1 MRSSHGALVGVVLL
15 LGGCAGPTADEV
27 PVAAAPPAGDPGARF
42 HGAWE
47 LASVVRYSGDGEEL
61 SRNESSTG
69 FIMYDPAG
77 TMGVVIQGADRAPY
91 AGDEA
96 TPEEILAAFRSYT
109 SYFGGFSVDPE
120 AGTVTHHLRASLNP
134 SGAGSDY
141 VRHYSF
147 EDGEF
152 EADRLTLQ
160 PPAGADGGVVR
171 LTWRR
176 LPELAELTDEHRRF
190 VGFWEFARL
199 DRTDDSGAAL
209 PVERTYEDGFIIYTA
224 SGHMAV
230 HLVRPDRG
238 VFADGRPTA
247 EEAAAAMSAYVS
259 YFGPYTIHADEGFVV
274 HQRPGCWFPGCI
286 GSDARRGYE
295 FGDGTLTLKPPARE
309 VDGGLVQDALT
320 WERISG

>member
-1 MRSSHGALVGVVLL
+1 MRSSHCALVGVVLL
-15 LGGCAGPTADEV
+15 FSGCGSPPADQS
-27 PVAAAPPAGDPGARF
+27 PAPAAADDPGAPF

-47 LASVVRYSGDGEEL
+47 LASIVRYSGEGEEL

-96 TPEEILAAFRSYT
+96 TPEESLAAYRSYT
-109 SYFGGFSVDPE
+109 SYFGGFTVDPE
-120 AGTVTHHLRASLNP
+120 AGTVTHHLRASMNP
-134 SGAGSDY
+134 HGAGSDY
-141 VRHYSF
+141 VRHYELG
-147 EDGEF
+147 EDS
-152 EADRLTLQ
+152 LTLQ

-176 LPELAELTDEHRRF
+176 LPDLAELSDEHRRF
-190 VGFWEFARL
+190 IGFWEFSRL
-199 DRTDDSGAAL
+199 DRTDDSGAEL
-209 PVERTYEDGFIIYTA
+209 PVQRTYEDGFIIYTA

-230 HLVRPDRG
+230 HLVRPDREH
-238 VFADGRPTA
+238 FADGRPTA
-247 EEAAAAMSAYVS
+247 EEAGAAMGTYVS

-309 VDGGLVQDALT
+309 VDGGLIQDALT
-320 WERISG
+320 WERVSD

>member
-1 MRSSHGALVGVVLL
+1 MRSIHCALAGLALL
-15 LGGCAGPTADEV
+15 LGGCASPPADRSAA
-27 PVAAAPPAGDPGARF
+27 PAAADDPGAPF

-47 LASVVRYSGDGEEL
+47 LASIVRYSGEGEEL

-91 AGDEA
+91 AGEEG
-96 TPEEILAAFRSYT
+96 TPEESLAAYRSYT
-109 SYFGGFSVDPE
+109 SYFGGFTVDPE
-120 AGTVTHHLRASLNP
+120 AGTVTHHLRASMNP

-141 VRHYSF
+141 VRHF
-147 EDGEF
+147 EFGE
-152 EADRLTLQ
+152 DSLTLR

-176 LPELAELTDEHRRF
+176 LRDLAELTDEHRRF
-190 VGFWEFARL
+190 IGFWEFSRL

-209 PVERTYEDGFIIYTA
+209 PVQRTYEDGFIIYTA

-230 HLVRPDRG
+230 HLVRPGREI
-238 VFADGRPTA
+238 FANGRPTA
-247 EEAAAAMSAYVS
+247 EEAGAAMGTYVS
-259 YFGPYTIHADEGFVV
+259 YFGPYTIHAEEGFVV

-295 FGDGTLTLKPPARE
+295 FGDGTLTLKPPARQ
-309 VDGGLVQDALT
+309 VDGATVQDALT
-320 WERISG
+320 WERISD

>member
-1 MRSSHGALVGVVLL
+1 MRSIHCALAGLVLL
-15 LGGCAGPTADEV
+15 LGGCASPPADQS
-27 PVAAAPPAGDPGARF
+27 PAPAAADDPSVPF

-47 LASVVRYSGDGEEL
+47 LASIVRYSGEGEEL

-91 AGDEA
+91 AGEEA
-96 TPEEILAAFRSYT
+96 TPEEILAAYRSYT
-109 SYFGGFSVDPE
+109 SYFGGFTVDPE
-120 AGTVTHHLRASLNP
+120 AGTVTHHLRASMNP

-141 VRHYSF
+141 VRHYEF
-147 EDGEF
+147 GEDS
-152 EADRLTLQ
+152 LTLQ

-176 LPELAELTDEHRRF
+176 LPDLPELMDEHRRF
-190 VGFWEFARL
+190 IGFWEFSRL
-199 DRTDDSGAAL
+199 DRTDDSGAEL
-209 PVERTYEDGFIIYTA
+209 PVQRPYEDGFIIYTA

-230 HLVRPDRG
+230 HLVRPDRE

-247 EEAAAAMSAYVS
+247 EEAGAAMGTYVS

-274 HQRPGCWFPGCI
+274 HQRPGCWLPGCI

-309 VDGGLVQDALT
+309 VDGAPVQDALT
-320 WERISG
+320 WERIGE

>member
-1 MRSSHGALVGVVLL
+1 MRSSHCALVGVVLL
-15 LGGCAGPTADEV
+15 FSGCASPPADQS
-27 PVAAAPPAGDPGARF
+27 PAPAAADDPGAPF

-47 LASVVRYSGDGEEL
+47 LASIVRYSGEGEEL

-96 TPEEILAAFRSYT
+96 TPEESLAAYRSYT
-109 SYFGGFSVDPE
+109 SYFGGFTVDPE
-120 AGTVTHHLRASLNP
+120 AGTVTHHLRASMNP
-134 SGAGSDY
+134 HGAGSDY
-141 VRHYSF
+141 VRHYELG
-147 EDGEF
+147 EDS
-152 EADRLTLQ
+152 LTLQ
-160 PPAGADGGVVR
+160 PPAAADGGVVR

-176 LPELAELTDEHRRF
+176 LPDLAELSDEHRRF
-190 VGFWEFARL
+190 IGFWEFSRL
-199 DRTDDSGAAL
+199 DRTDDSGAEL
-209 PVERTYEDGFIIYTA
+209 PVQRTYEDGFIIYTA

-230 HLVRPDRG
+230 HLVRPDREH
-238 VFADGRPTA
+238 FADGRPTA
-247 EEAAAAMSAYVS
+247 EEAGAAMGTYVS

-286 GSDARRGYE
+286 GTDARRGYE

-309 VDGGLVQDALT
+309 VDGGLIQDALT
-320 WERISG
+320 WERVSE

>member
-1 MRSSHGALVGVVLL
+1 MRSIHCALAGVALF
-15 LGGCAGPTADEV
+15 LGGCAGPTVDESSV
-27 PVAAAPPAGDPGARF
+27 APPAGDPGAPF

-47 LASVVRYSGDGEEL
+47 LASIVRYSGEGEEL

-91 AGDEA
+91 EGDEA
-96 TPEEILAAFRSYT
+96 TSEEILAAYRSYT
-109 SYFGGFSVDPE
+109 SYFGGFTVDPE
-120 AGTVTHHLRASLNP
+120 AGTVTHHLRASMSP

-141 VRHYSF
+141 VRHFGF
-147 EDGEF
+147 EE
-152 EADRLTLQ
+152 DRLTLQ

-176 LPELAELTDEHRRF
+176 LPDLAELTDEHRRF
-190 VGFWEFARL
+190 IGFWEFARL

-209 PVERTYEDGFIIYTA
+209 PVQRTYEDGFIIYTA

-230 HLVRPDRG
+230 HLVRPGRD
-238 VFADGRPTA
+238 VFEGRPTA
-247 EEAAAAMSAYVS
+247 EEAGAAMGTYVS
-259 YFGPYTIHADEGFVV
+259 YFGPYTIHAAEGVVV

-309 VDGGLVQDALT
+309 VDGGSVQDALT
-320 WERISG
+320 WERIGE

>member
-1 MRSSHGALVGVVLL
+1 MRSIHRALAGVALL
-15 LGGCAGPTADEV
+15 FGGCASPPADQSPAPAAADEPGV
-27 PVAAAPPAGDPGARF
+27 PF

-47 LASVVRYSGDGEEL
+47 LASIVRYSGEGEEL

-96 TPEEILAAFRSYT
+96 TPEEILAAYRSYT
-109 SYFGGFSVDPE
+109 SYFGGFTVDPE
-120 AGTVTHHLRASLNP
+120 AGTVTHHLRASMSP

-141 VRHYSF
+141 VRHF
-147 EDGEF
+147 EF
-152 EADRLTLQ
+152 EEDLLTLQ
-160 PPAGADGGVVR
+160 PPAGADGAVVR

-176 LPELAELTDEHRRF
+176 LPDLADLTDEHRRF
-190 VGFWEFARL
+190 IGFWEFSRL
-199 DRTDDSGAAL
+199 DRTDDSGTEL
-209 PVERTYEDGFIIYTA
+209 PVQRTYEDGFIIYTA

-230 HLVRPDRG
+230 HLVRPGREL
-238 VFADGRPTA
+238 FADGRPTA
-247 EEAAAAMSAYVS
+247 EEAGAAMGTYVS
-259 YFGPYTIHADEGFVV
+259 YFGPYTIHAEEGFVV

-295 FGDGTLTLKPPARE
+295 FGDGTLTLKPPARRI
-309 VDGGLVQDALT
+309 DGVTVQDALT
-320 WERISG
+320 WERIGD

>member
-1 MRSSHGALVGVVLL
+1 MRSSHCALVAVVLL
-15 LGGCAGPTADEV
+15 LGGCASPATDESPVPTTAD
-27 PVAAAPPAGDPGARF
+27 DPGALF

-47 LASVVRYSGDGEEL
+47 LASIVRYSGDGEEL

-96 TPEEILAAFRSYT
+96 TPEEILAAYRSYT
-109 SYFGGFSVDPE
+109 SYFGGFTVDLE
-120 AGTVTHHLRASLNP
+120 AGTVTHHLRASMNP

-141 VRHYSF
+141 VRHYEF
-147 EDGEF
+147 GEDS
-152 EADRLTLQ
+152 LTLQ
-160 PPAGADGGVVR
+160 PPAGAEGDVVR

-176 LPELAELTDEHRRF
+176 LPDVAELTDEHRRF
-190 VGFWEFARL
+190 IGFWEFARL

-209 PVERTYEDGFIIYTA
+209 PVSRTYEDGFIIYTA

-230 HLVRPDRG
+230 HLVRPGREL
-238 VFADGRPTA
+238 FADGRPTA
-247 EEAAAAMSAYVS
+247 EEAGAAMGTYVS
-259 YFGPYTIHADEGFVV
+259 YFGPYTIHADEGVVV

-309 VDGGLVQDALT
+309 VDGGLVQDSLF
-320 WERISG
+320 WERLSE

>member
-1 MRSSHGALVGVVLL
+1 MRSSYCVLVGVALL
-15 LGGCAGPTADEV
+15 LGGCAGPTADQSS
-27 PVAAAPPAGDPGARF
+27 APAVAGDPGAPF

-96 TPEEILAAFRSYT
+96 TPEEILAAYRSYT
-109 SYFGGFSVDPE
+109 SYFGGFTVDPE
-120 AGTVTHHLRASLNP
+120 AGTVTHHLRASMNP
-134 SGAGSDY
+134 RGAGSDY
-141 VRHYSF
+141 VRHYEF
-147 EDGEF
+147 GEDS
-152 EADRLTLQ
+152 LTLQ

-176 LPELAELTDEHRRF
+176 LPDLAELTDEHRRF
-190 VGFWEFARL
+190 IGFWEFARL
-199 DRTDDSGAAL
+199 DRTDDSGTAL
-209 PVERTYEDGFIIYTA
+209 PVPRTYEDGFIIYTA

-230 HLVRPDRG
+230 HLVRPGRELSAG
-238 VFADGRPTA
+238 GRPTA
-247 EEAAAAMSAYVS
+247 EEAAAAMSTYVS
-259 YFGPYTIHADEGFVV
+259 YFGPYTIHEEEGFVV

-295 FGDGTLTLKPPARE
+295 FGDGTLTLRPPARE
-309 VDGGLVQDALT
+309 VDGGSVQDALT
-320 WERISG
+320 WERVGE

>member
-1 MRSSHGALVGVVLL
+1 MRSSHSALVGVVLL
-15 LGGCAGPTADEV
+15 FSGCASPPTDQSPA
-27 PVAAAPPAGDPGARF
+27 PAAADDPGAPF

-47 LASVVRYSGDGEEL
+47 LASIVRYSGEGEEL

-96 TPEEILAAFRSYT
+96 TPEESLAAYRSYT
-109 SYFGGFSVDPE
+109 SYFGGFTVDPE
-120 AGTVTHHLRASLNP
+120 AGTVTHHLRASMNP
-134 SGAGSDY
+134 HGAGSDY
-141 VRHYSF
+141 VRHYELG
-147 EDGEF
+147 EDS
-152 EADRLTLQ
+152 LTLQ

-176 LPELAELTDEHRRF
+176 LPDLAELSDEHRRF
-190 VGFWEFARL
+190 IGFWEFSRL
-199 DRTDDSGAAL
+199 DRTDDSGAEL
-209 PVERTYEDGFIIYTA
+209 PVQRTYEDGFIIYTA

-230 HLVRPDRG
+230 HLVRPDREL
-238 VFADGRPTA
+238 FADGRPTA
-247 EEAAAAMSAYVS
+247 EEAGAAMGTYVS

-309 VDGGLVQDALT
+309 VDGGLIQDALT
-320 WERISG
+320 WERVSD

>member
-1 MRSSHGALVGVVLL
+1 MRSIHCALAGVALL
-15 LGGCAGPTADEV
+15 LGGCAGPTADESS
-27 PVAAAPPAGDPGARF
+27 VALPAGDPGARF

-47 LASVVRYSGDGEEL
+47 LASIVRYAEDGEEL

-96 TPEEILAAFRSYT
+96 TPEEILAAYRSYT
-109 SYFGGFSVDPE
+109 SYFGGFTVDPE
-120 AGTVTHHLRASLNP
+120 AETVTHHLRASMNP

-141 VRHYSF
+141 VRHF
-147 EDGEF
+147 EIEGDL
-152 EADRLTLQ
+152 LTLQ

-171 LTWRR
+171 LSWRR
-176 LPELAELTDEHRRF
+176 LSDLAELTDEHRRF
-190 VGFWEFARL
+190 IGFWEFARL

-209 PVERTYEDGFIIYTA
+209 PVQRTYEDGFIIYTV

-230 HLVRPDRG
+230 HLVRPGRD
-238 VFADGRPTA
+238 VFAEGRPTA
-247 EEAAAAMSAYVS
+247 EEAGAAMGTYVS
-259 YFGPYTIHADEGFVV
+259 YFGPYTIHEEDGVVV

-309 VDGGLVQDALT
+309 VDGGTVQDALT
-320 WERISG
+320 WERVGE

>member
-1 MRSSHGALVGVVLL
+1 MRSIHCALAGVVLL
-15 LGGCAGPTADEV
+15 LGGCASPTADQSPV
-27 PVAAAPPAGDPGARF
+27 PAAADDPGAPF

-47 LASVVRYSGDGEEL
+47 LASIVRYSGEGEEL

-77 TMGVVIQGADRAPY
+77 TMGVVIQGADRPPY

-96 TPEEILAAFRSYT
+96 TPEEILAAYRSYT
-109 SYFGGFSVDPE
+109 SYFGGFTVDAE
-120 AGTVTHHLRASLNP
+120 AGTVTHHLRASMNP

-141 VRHYSF
+141 VRHF
-147 EDGEF
+147 EF
-152 EADRLTLQ
+152 EEDRLTLQ

-176 LPELAELTDEHRRF
+176 LPDLADLTDEHRRF
-190 VGFWEFARL
+190 IGFWEFARL
-199 DRTDDSGAAL
+199 DRTDHSGAEL
-209 PVERTYEDGFIIYTA
+209 PVQRTYEDGFIIYTA

-230 HLVRPDRG
+230 HLVRPDRE

-247 EEAAAAMSAYVS
+247 GEAGAAMGTYVS
-259 YFGPYTIHADEGFVV
+259 YFGPYTIHKDEGFVV
-274 HQRPGCWFPGCI
+274 HQRPGCWFPGCV

-295 FGDGTLTLKPPARE
+295 FGDGTLTLEPPARE
-309 VDGGLVQDALT
+309 VDGGSVQDALT
-320 WERISG
+320 WERVSD